1 MSIGADLATARR
13 QAGMSVAEVSQQTRI
28 RESLI
33 QSIERDDFAA
43 CGADFYARGHI
54 RAIAHAIGVDPVPL
68 VQEYDASRGAT
79 PTSTARAGAP
89 VGSTARVGVSPGG
102 TARAGVSPAGTAR
115 TDAPPTGAA
124 PMVIPSISTAT
135 RDTWTTSTPGTAAG
149 APGPSGPEQPGPR
162 RKRAWAIAL
171 LIVLVAGLGVVI
183 YRAEATHHPAA
194 AAGGTHKPAAHHA
207 AHKHRASATAHH
219 GPRHLVISVR
229 AVGQPCWTELTF
241 RHGGTIFQNLIYPG
255 TVKTWTLRR
264 DVILRLGNPPAVR
277 LKIDGKLRTGLG
289 PNPVTLRL
297 KAGHRASS

>member
-33 QSIERDDFAA
+33 QAIERDEFAA

-79 PTSTARAGAP
+79 PAGTARASVPLG
-89 VGSTARVGVSPGG
+89 GTARVGVSPGG
-102 TARAGVSPAGTAR
+102 TAR
-115 TDAPPTGAA
+115 TDAPPAGAA

-149 APGPSGPEQPGPR
+149 APGPSGPEQPGPS

-171 LIVLVAGLGVVI
+171 LILLVAGLGVVI
-183 YRAEATHHPAA
+183 YRAEATHHPAPA
-194 AAGGTHKPAAHHA
+194 AAGTHKPAAHHA

-229 AVGQPCWTELTF
+229 AVSQPCWTELTT
-241 RHGGTIFQNLIYPG
+241 RRGATIFENVIYPG
-255 TVKTWTLRR
+255 TMKTWTLRR

-277 LKIDGKLRTGLG
+277 LKIDGRLRTGLG
-289 PNPVTLRL
+289 PNPVTLQL
-297 KAGHRASS
+297 KPGHRASS